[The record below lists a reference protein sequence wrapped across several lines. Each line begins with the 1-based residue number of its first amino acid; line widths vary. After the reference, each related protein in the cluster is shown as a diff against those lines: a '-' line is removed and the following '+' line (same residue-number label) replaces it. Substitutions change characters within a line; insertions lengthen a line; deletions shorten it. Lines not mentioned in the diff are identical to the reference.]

1 MRRQALSVLYSGFRL
16 VPDFPAKLVLK
27 GNLVMRKDIF
37 PRQNTFDGV
46 FLRNKSIVASSGKS
60 AG

>member
-1 MRRQALSVLYSGFRL
+1 MAE
-16 VPDFPAKLVLK
+16 FPAKLVLK
-27 GNLVMRKDIF
+27 GNLLMRKDIF